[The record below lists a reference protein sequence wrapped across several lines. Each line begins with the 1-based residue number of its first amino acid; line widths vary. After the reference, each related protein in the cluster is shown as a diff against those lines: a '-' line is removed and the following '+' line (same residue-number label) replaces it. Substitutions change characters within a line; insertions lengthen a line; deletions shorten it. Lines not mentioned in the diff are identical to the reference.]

1 LWATKDFPPNTISHT
16 PGGGVLQVWHT
27 REGIVCQLHDHGQI
41 TDPLAGRVRHGPDD
55 RGHGLWLVNQVCD
68 LVELRTGRAGTT
80 VRMHMRR
87 AG

>member
-1 LWATKDFPPNTISHT
+1 
-16 PGGGVLQVWHT
+16 V
-27 REGIVCQLHDHGQI
+27 HDVGRI

-55 RGHGLWLVNQVCD
+55 SGHGLWLVNQVCD
-68 LVELRTGRAGTT
+68 LVELRSGDAGTT